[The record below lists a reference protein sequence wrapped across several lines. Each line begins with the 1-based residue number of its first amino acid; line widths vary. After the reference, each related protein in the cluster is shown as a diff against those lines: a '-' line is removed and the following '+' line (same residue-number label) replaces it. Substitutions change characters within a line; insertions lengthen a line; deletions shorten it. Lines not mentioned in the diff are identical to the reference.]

1 MNIGL
6 TYSGILEEM
15 ETHKTFM
22 GLKTFL
28 DKQKPCR
35 VFVHG
40 SSPCSS
46 GSPLR
51 TFGDGVKE
59 SDYAWHE
66 MFPWV
71 SKYLRLGDLSSFELP
86 RNKNLEL

>member
-1 MNIGL
+1 MK
-6 TYSGILEEM
+6 EM

-35 VFVHG
+35 VFVHV

-46 GSPLR
+46 
-51 TFGDGVKE
+51 
-59 SDYAWHE
+59 
-66 MFPWV
+66 
-71 SKYLRLGDLSSFELP
+71 DLVGLH
-86 RNKNLEL
+86 